1 MTDRERLGK
10 AVGKIAWG
18 YFFIYFNINLGTID
32 LLPTF
37 VGYIF
42 ILNSIDTLAEEERS
56 TALLKPLLYIL
67 IVWEILKW
75 INGFV
80 NFTPSGYIYTLIN
93 TIVIVISIYYNFQ
106 LFTNL
111 ASIAEK
117 LFCKEKDGLLVLRT
131 VYTILLTVVSVLGI
145 IKINEDIMSI
155 ISFVLIA
162 ITLVIIIATSS
173 VLFGFKKSIINGDN
187 VI

>member
-111 ASIAEK
+111 SSIAEK
-117 LFCKEKDGLLVLRT
+117 LFCKEKDGLLILRT

-145 IKINEDIMSI
+145 ININEDIMSI
-155 ISFVLIA
+155 ISVGLIA
-162 ITLVIIIATSS
+162 VSVVIIIATSS